1 MVLEPTITTTNPL
14 DTSEEDEKD
23 SEADSNSDSEGET
36 LQMRNGRHENHPGV
50 RRLSERRP
58 EPPTLQLRRT
68 STTSA
73 PGTSPRVVSGLSGIT
88 HTPPQFAQLT
98 HPGPASVAPPCLTT
112 TPVVV
117 TDLPYAPPTSGSSL
131 SVRER
136 ITQLQH
142 GEIGPDDPTPKTH
155 SDSTTSVDSSSPVD
169 ERSSTGATTGTW
181 KPVSLENTRYAL
193 NHQAQDMIRRLSNGP
208 PGALR
213 RASSPSPPLVPSG
226 WTRPERITRTM
237 QKQMIY
243 RDLEQ
248 EASEQH
254 YGVFSPNIT
263 RPDSR
268 SEYFSVPVNENPST
282 ASFEE
287 DPLLSTFP
295 RLNSELRRINK
306 ELDNVKKFSDPMA
319 DALQRLAQRKGIGS
333 PIISST
339 SPSVQRTDSI
349 LSLTSSWKKRFSPD
363 KRDSSP
369 ETSMGKSSLG
379 SPESTRGS
387 NVHDYHQNADV
398 FSGER
403 ESKLRE
409 VTRQLWDSWPPRPRV
424 QESEEVEQ
432 TEEQSK
438 EQEDADTNSVSPT
451 EVKTSRSQSPLERR
465 LFTSGLR
472 ETWGSALALA
482 GFRQS

>member
-1 MVLEPTITTTNPL
+1 MNPS
-14 DTSEEDEKD
+14 DSSDEDEEE
-23 SEADSNSDSEGET
+23 SETDSNSDSDSDAVE
-36 LQMRNGRHENHPGV
+36 MRIGRQENVPA

-73 PGTSPRVVSGLSGIT
+73 PATSPRVVSGLSGIA

-98 HPGPASVAPPCLTT
+98 HPGPGSVAPPCLTT

-117 TDLPYAPPTSGSSL
+117 TDLPYAPPTTGSS
-131 SVRER
+131 SSARER
-136 ITQLQH
+136 ISRLQH
-142 GEIGPDDPTPKTH
+142 GEIGPDDPTPRAQT
-155 SDSTTSVDSSSPVD
+155 DSTYANSYSPVD
-169 ERSSTGATTGTW
+169 ERTSTEATTSSW

-193 NHQAQDMIRRLSNGP
+193 NNQAQDMIRRLSNGP

-213 RASSPSPPLVPSG
+213 RTSSPSPPSGPSG

-248 EASEQH
+248 EAKEQH
-254 YGVFSPNIT
+254 FSVYSPNIT

-268 SEYFSVPVNENPST
+268 SDYFSVPINDNPSD
-282 ASFEE
+282 ANLDD
-287 DPLLSTFP
+287 DPFLNTFP
-295 RLNSELRRINK
+295 RLNSELRRITK
-306 ELDNVKKFSDPMA
+306 ELDNVRKFSDPVA
-319 DALQRLAQRKGIGS
+319 DALQRLALRKGIGS

-339 SPSVQRTDSI
+339 TPPNHNDSI
-349 LSLTSSWKKRFSPD
+349 LSLASSWKKRFSPE
-363 KRDSSP
+363 KRSSLP
-369 ETSMGKSSLG
+369 DTAMGKSPLG
-379 SPESTRGS
+379 SPESTRTS
-387 NVHDYHQNADV
+387 TVHNYQEADV

-409 VTRQLWDSWPPRPRV
+409 VTRQLWDSWPPRPV
-424 QESEEVEQ
+424 LQESEEVEQ
-432 TEEQSK
+432 TEEQST
-438 EQEDADTNSVSPT
+438 EPDTADTNSVSPT
-451 EVKTSRSQSPLERR
+451 EVRNSRSQSPSERR